1 MTLKRRESR
10 SGQERT
16 SAFVEQTAAEETAQ
30 LHCEI
35 PASLH
40 RRLRILAVE
49 ENTTMKHLV
58 LSAVEQFL
66 AAKGWA
72 A

>member
-1 MTLKRRESR
+1 MTLSRRESR

-16 SAFVEQTAAEETAQ
+16 AAFVDQAAAEETAQ

-40 RRLRILAVE
+40 RRLRILAIE
-49 ENTTMKHLV
+49 ENTTMKDLV
-58 LSAVEQFL
+58 VSAVEQLL
-66 AAKGWA
+66 AAKG
-72 A
+72 

>member
-1 MTLKRRESR
+1 MTLRRRESR

-16 SAFVEQTAAEETAQ
+16 AAFVEQAAAEETAQ

-40 RRLRILAVE
+40 RRLRILAIE
-49 ENTTMKHLV
+49 ENTTMKDLV
-58 LSAVEQFL
+58 VSAVVQLL
-66 AAKGWA
+66 AAKG
-72 A
+72 

>member
-1 MTLKRRESR
+1 M
-10 SGQERT
+10 
-16 SAFVEQTAAEETAQ
+16 EQTAAEETAQ
-30 LHCEI
+30 LRCEI

-58 LSAVEQFL
+58 VSAIQDFL
-66 AAKGWA
+66 VSRS
-72 A
+72 

>member
-10 SGQERT
+10 SEQDRT
-16 SAFVEQTAAEETAQ
+16 AAFVEQTAAEETAQ

-49 ENTTMKHLV
+49 ENTSMKDLV
-58 LSAVEQFL
+58 VAAVEQLL
-66 AAKGWA
+66 AAKG
-72 A
+72 

>member
-1 MTLKRRESR
+1 MTLSRRESR

-16 SAFVEQTAAEETAQ
+16 AAFVDQAAAEETAQ

-40 RRLRILAVE
+40 RRLRILAIE
-49 ENTTMKHLV
+49 ENTTMKDLV
-58 LSAVEQFL
+58 VSAVEHLL
-66 AAKGWA
+66 AAKG
-72 A
+72 

>member
-10 SGQERT
+10 GGQERT
-16 SAFVEQTAAEETAQ
+16 AAFVEQAAAEETAQ

-40 RRLRILAVE
+40 RRLRILAIE
-49 ENTTMKHLV
+49 ENTTMKDMV
-58 LSAVEQFL
+58 VSAIQDFL
-66 AAKGWA
+66 GARP
-72 A
+72 

>member
-10 SGQERT
+10 SGKNRT
-16 SAFVEQTAAEETAQ
+16 AAFVGQAAAEETAQ

-40 RRLRILAVE
+40 RRLRILAIE
-49 ENTTMKHLV
+49 ENTTMKDLV
-58 LSAVEQFL
+58 VSAVQDFL
-66 AAKGWA
+66 VSRS
-72 A
+72 